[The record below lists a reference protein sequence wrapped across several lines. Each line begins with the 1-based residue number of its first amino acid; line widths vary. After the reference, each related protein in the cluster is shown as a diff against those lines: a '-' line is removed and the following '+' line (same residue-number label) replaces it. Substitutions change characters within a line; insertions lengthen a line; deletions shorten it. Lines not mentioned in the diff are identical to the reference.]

1 MLGLSDLELV
11 VVELQLLTLQNVTV
25 SSSALARPGRDNSE
39 ESTSLELLL
48 KEGVD
53 LGNLLALLKDSLD
66 VVALLLVGLL
76 SDGRLGTSESGLGV
90 VRLVPLSEGGSV
102 DVDNGTLDEGLG
114 SEKLVVGGV
123 VSNLDQP
130 SLPGDRLGTPS
141 KVTGVESESPVLD
154 VTASGSDLMDTFGR
168 VKLGHGGLTTK
179 FELSL
184 LSVVGTTSTGG
195 GALVARVTSDTHS
208 AKTGQ
213 SQASIIL

>member
-11 VVELQLLTLQNVTV
+11 VVELQLLTLQDVTV

-48 KEGVD
+48 KEGVN

-76 SDGRLGTSESGLGV
+76 SGGGLGTSESGLGV

-102 DVDNGTLDEGLG
+102 NVDNGTLDEGLG
-114 SEKLVVGGV
+114 SEKLVVGSV
-123 VSNLDQP
+123 VSNLDQS
-130 SLPGDRLGTPS
+130 SLPGDGLGTPS
-141 KVTGVESESPVLD
+141 EVTRVESKGPVLD
-154 VTASGSDLMDTFGR
+154 VTASGSDLVDTLGR
-168 VKLGHGGLTTK
+168 VKLGHGGLTTEFK
-179 FELSL
+179 LSL

-208 AKTGQ
+208 AKT
-213 SQASIIL
+213 SQL

>member
-1 MLGLSDLELV
+1 M
-11 VVELQLLTLQNVTV
+11 
-25 SSSALARPGRDNSE
+25 
-39 ESTSLELLL
+39 
-48 KEGVD
+48 
-53 LGNLLALLKDSLD
+53 
-66 VVALLLVGLL
+66 VALLLVGLL

-90 VRLVPLSEGGSV
+90 LGRSQIGSEKVQEDETHVRLVPLSEGGSV

-123 VSNLDQP
+123 VSLITTSAPSTSSHSLCPLHSFQLREYTHNLDQP

-184 LSVVGTTSTGG
+184 LSAKWLHQFFVQWLRGKCNTLVGTTSTGG